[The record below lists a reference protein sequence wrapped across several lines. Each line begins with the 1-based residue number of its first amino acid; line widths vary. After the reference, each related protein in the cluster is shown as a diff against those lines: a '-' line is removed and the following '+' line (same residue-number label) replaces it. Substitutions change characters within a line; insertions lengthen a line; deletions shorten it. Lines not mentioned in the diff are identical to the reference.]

1 MEKILRY
8 DVLNITLVIFEGV
21 VNRLYRSVE
30 KIKSNFAVE
39 RDILWLK

>member
-8 DVLNITLVIFEGV
+8 DVLNITLVIFKDA

-30 KIKSNFAVE
+30 KIKSNFAE
-39 RDILWLK
+39 RDIIWLK